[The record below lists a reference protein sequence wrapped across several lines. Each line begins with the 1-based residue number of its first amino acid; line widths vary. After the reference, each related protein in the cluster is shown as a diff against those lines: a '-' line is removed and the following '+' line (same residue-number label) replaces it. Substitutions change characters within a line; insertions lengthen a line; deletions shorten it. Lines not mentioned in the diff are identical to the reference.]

1 MVSEIASAG
10 ETRQKWTKKR
20 SLQIVNEHFESIFNT
35 VSPSAAFLRPLLLLL
50 LALLSGCSG
59 GANVVMGEGRR
70 IGEIQ
75 GEPYDGPLKR
85 IAVAAVLDHTG
96 GKGSSDIS
104 RQIGLL
110 TGDDRKAKAS
120 DILSGIRD
128 LMTTALFNTE
138 RFILLE
144 REGLDDVIA
153 EQTFQEGNRSL
164 PSRLKRKLEGA
175 ELLLLT
181 AVTDF
186 DMGASGGLAFPIP
199 IKLNDRGDFGVLDVE
214 MRSAHVAMDMRLV
227 DVATGRVVATTAV
240 EGSARKFGV
249 AMAGIFSTNGGHL
262 RLPGLLSLFN
272 NTPIEGATLEMVD
285 SAAHELVKN
294 AFPPTEAE
302 RKKAEDEALW
312 ESLP

>member
-1 MVSEIASAG
+1 MPKV
-10 ETRQKWTKKR
+10 
-20 SLQIVNEHFESIFNT
+20 
-35 VSPSAAFLRPLLLLL
+35 LLLLL
-50 LALLSGCSG
+50 LVLITGCSG

-96 GKGSSDIS
+96 GKSGSDIT
-104 RQIGLL
+104 RQLGLL
-110 TGDDRKAKAS
+110 TRDTRKAKAS

-144 REGLDDVIA
+144 REGLNEVIA

-164 PSRLKRKLEGA
+164 PSKLKRKLEGA

-186 DMGASGGLAFPIP
+186 DMGASGGIAFPIP
-199 IKLNDRGDFGVLDVE
+199 IKLNDDGDFGILNVE
-214 MRSAHVAMDMRLV
+214 MRTAHVAMDLRLV
-227 DVATGRVVATTAV
+227 DVATGRMVATTAV
-240 EGSARKFGV
+240 EGSARKFGA
-249 AMAGIFSTNGGHL
+249 AMAGIFTVNGGHL

-294 AFPPTEAE
+294 AFPPTEEE
-302 RKKAEDEALW
+302 RKKAEEEELW
-312 ESLP
+312 ESIPLQ

>member
-1 MVSEIASAG
+1 M
-10 ETRQKWTKKR
+10 QKA
-20 SLQIVNEHFESIFNT
+20 IV
-35 VSPSAAFLRPLLLLL
+35 LLLLVL
-50 LALLSGCSG
+50 LTGCSG
-59 GANVVMGEGRR
+59 GANVVLGEGRR

-75 GEPYDGPLKR
+75 GEPYNGPRKR

-96 GKGSSDIS
+96 SKGASDIT

-110 TGDDRKAKAS
+110 TGSDRKAKAS

-128 LMTTALFNTE
+128 LMTTALFNTD

-144 REGLDDVIA
+144 REGLDEVIA
-153 EQTFQEGNRSL
+153 EQTFQEGDRSL
-164 PSRLKRKLEGA
+164 PSKLKRKLEGA

-186 DMGASGGLAFPIP
+186 DMGASGGFAFPIP
-199 IKLNDRGDFGVLDVE
+199 IKLNDRGDIGILDVE
-214 MRSAHVAMDMRLV
+214 MRSAHVAMDLRLV

-249 AMAGIFSTNGGHL
+249 AMAGVFSANGGHL

-285 SAAHELVKN
+285 SAAHELVKQ
-294 AFPPTEAE
+294 AFPPSAE
-302 RKKAEDEALW
+302 ELKKIDDQELW
-312 ESLP
+312 ESIPLN

>member
-1 MVSEIASAG
+1 MRKG
-10 ETRQKWTKKR
+10 
-20 SLQIVNEHFESIFNT
+20 
-35 VSPSAAFLRPLLLLL
+35 LLLLL
-50 LALLSGCSG
+50 LVLLTGCSG
-59 GANVVMGEGRR
+59 GANVVLGDGRR

-75 GEPYDGPLKR
+75 GEPYNGPLKR

-96 GKGSSDIS
+96 GKGMSDIT

-110 TGDDRKAKAS
+110 TGEGRKAKAS

-128 LMTTALFNTE
+128 LLTTALFNTN

-144 REGLDDVIA
+144 REGLDEVIA

-164 PSRLKRKLEGA
+164 PSQLKRKLEGA

-199 IKLNDRGDFGVLDVE
+199 IKLNDHGDFGVLDVE
-214 MRSAHVAMDMRLV
+214 MRTAHVAMDMRLV

-249 AMAGIFSTNGGHL
+249 AMAGVFSANGGHL

-285 SAAHELVKN
+285 SAAHELVKR
-294 AFPPTEAE
+294 AFPLSKEE
-302 RKKAEDEALW
+302 QKKKDDRELW
-312 ESLP
+312 ESIPLG

>member
-1 MVSEIASAG
+1 MRKS
-10 ETRQKWTKKR
+10 
-20 SLQIVNEHFESIFNT
+20 
-35 VSPSAAFLRPLLLLL
+35 LLLLL
-50 LALLSGCSG
+50 LVLLTGCSG
-59 GANVVMGEGRR
+59 GANVVLGDGRR

-75 GEPYDGPLKR
+75 GEPYNGPLKR

-96 GKGSSDIS
+96 GKGMSDIT

-110 TGDDRKAKAS
+110 TGEGRKAKAS

-128 LMTTALFNTE
+128 LLTTALFNTN

-144 REGLDDVIA
+144 REGLDEVIA

-164 PSRLKRKLEGA
+164 PSQLKHKLEGA

-199 IKLNDRGDFGVLDVE
+199 IKLNDNGDFGVLDVE
-214 MRSAHVAMDMRLV
+214 MRTAHVAMDMRLV

-249 AMAGIFSTNGGHL
+249 AMAGVFSANGGHL

-285 SAAHELVKN
+285 SAAHELVKR
-294 AFPPTEAE
+294 AFPLSEE
-302 RKKAEDEALW
+302 EQKKKDDRELW
-312 ESLP
+312 ESIPLG

>member
-1 MVSEIASAG
+1 MRKG
-10 ETRQKWTKKR
+10 
-20 SLQIVNEHFESIFNT
+20 
-35 VSPSAAFLRPLLLLL
+35 LLLLL
-50 LALLSGCSG
+50 LVLLTGCSG
-59 GANVVMGEGRR
+59 GANVVLGDGRR

-75 GEPYDGPLKR
+75 GEPYNGPLKR

-96 GKGSSDIS
+96 GKGMSDIT

-110 TGDDRKAKAS
+110 TGEGRKAKAS

-128 LMTTALFNTE
+128 LLTTALFNTN

-144 REGLDDVIA
+144 REGLDEVIA

-164 PSRLKRKLEGA
+164 PSQLKHKLEGA

-199 IKLNDRGDFGVLDVE
+199 IKLNDHGDFGVLDVE
-214 MRSAHVAMDMRLV
+214 MRTAHVAMDMRLV

-249 AMAGIFSTNGGHL
+249 AMAGVFSANGGHL

-285 SAAHELVKN
+285 SAAHELVKR
-294 AFPPTEAE
+294 AFPLSEE
-302 RKKAEDEALW
+302 EQKKKDDRELW
-312 ESLP
+312 ESIPLG

>member
-1 MVSEIASAG
+1 MPKV
-10 ETRQKWTKKR
+10 
-20 SLQIVNEHFESIFNT
+20 
-35 VSPSAAFLRPLLLLL
+35 LLLLL
-50 LALLSGCSG
+50 LVLLTGCSG
-59 GANVVMGEGRR
+59 GANVVMGEGKR

-96 GKGSSDIS
+96 GKSGSDIT
-104 RQIGLL
+104 RQLGLL
-110 TGDDRKAKAS
+110 THDTHKARAS

-128 LMTTALFNTE
+128 LMTTALFNTG
-138 RFILLE
+138 RFTLLE
-144 REGLDDVIA
+144 REGLNEVIA

-164 PSRLKRKLEGA
+164 PSKLKRKLEGA

-199 IKLNDRGDFGVLDVE
+199 IKLNDHGDVGVLDVE
-214 MRSAHVAMDMRLV
+214 MRTAHVAMDMRLV

-249 AMAGIFSTNGGHL
+249 AMAGIFGANGGHL
-262 RLPGLLSLFN
+262 RLPGLLSLFS

-285 SAAHELVKN
+285 SAARELVKK
-294 AFPPTEAE
+294 AIPPTEAE
-302 RKKAEDEALW
+302 RKKAEEKALW
-312 ESLP
+312 ESIPLQ